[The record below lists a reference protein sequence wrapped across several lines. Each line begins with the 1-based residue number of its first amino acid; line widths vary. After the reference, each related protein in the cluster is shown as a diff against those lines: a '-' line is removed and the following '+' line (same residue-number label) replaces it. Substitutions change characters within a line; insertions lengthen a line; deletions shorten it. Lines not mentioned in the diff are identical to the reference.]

1 MRTCSC
7 FNLQNDY
14 IGRLKENSAINRQWK
29 WYFVVLKCGSEN
41 LNCPEDSRQMTSLF
55 LLRGR
60 GFPCFSKMLIRVE
73 RRKNVLTHPKNFN
86 AVTEGGL
93 FCPSILTFIVL
104 IVRNSHWAF
113 SPSGVPS
120 AVQVRNVM
128 EPSGPPVARTP
139 RWEYSRSW
147 NAIEVIVGTRAEND
161 DVFVR
166 SKHRNVSTIDSV

>member
-1 MRTCSC
+1 M
-7 FNLQNDY
+7 
-14 IGRLKENSAINRQWK
+14 
-29 WYFVVLKCGSEN
+29 VLKCDIN
-41 LNCPEDSRQMTSLF
+41 YLEDSKRMISRF

-60 GFPCFSKMLIRVE
+60 GFPCKKKKELIRVE
-73 RRKNVLTHPKNFN
+73 QRKNVPTHPKNFN

-120 AVQVRNVM
+120 AVQVRSVM

-147 NAIEVIVGTRAEND
+147 NAIEVMVGTRDEND

-166 SKHRNVSTIDSV
+166 SRIAMCRPLTVCRHSFRREQVAI